1 MTITGELTK
10 EELLSR
16 TPVDEVLVRNAE
28 DLHDARQLFLLVLA
42 GEYWEAG
49 VKLGEDAP
57 EAPHVDGHMVV
68 HSEDDL
74 GRTVEST
81 LDVRVDWKRA
91 LVE

>member
-1 MTITGELTK
+1 MNITGGLTK

-16 TPVDEVLVRNAE
+16 TPVDEVLVRDAE
-28 DLHDARQLFLLVLA
+28 DFHDARKLFLLVLA

-49 VKLGEDAP
+49 VELGEDAP

-74 GRTVEST
+74 GRAIKST
-81 LDVRVDWKRA
+81 LDVRVD
-91 LVE
+91 